1 MFQVQLEARLEELE
15 ALLQRQQQQ
24 HQQQQ
29 LQQHQQQQLQQQQQQ
44 QQQHQLQQQHQHQQR
59 SRLQDTLPH
68 EHEFDGTHTSHA
80 IRSTLVTRHT

>member
-29 LQQHQQQQLQQQQQQ
+29 LQQQQQQQLQQQQQQ
-44 QQQHQLQQQHQHQQR
+44 QQR

-80 IRSTLVTRHT
+80 MCSTLVPRHT